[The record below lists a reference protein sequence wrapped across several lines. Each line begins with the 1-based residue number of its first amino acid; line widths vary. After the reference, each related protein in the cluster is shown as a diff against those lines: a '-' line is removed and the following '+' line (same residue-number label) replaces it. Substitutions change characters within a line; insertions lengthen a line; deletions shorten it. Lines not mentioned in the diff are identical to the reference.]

1 VQSATRLLNLMVS
14 ADVALCV
21 APSGLGWFLV
31 FYRGDAPGCR
41 KEPRW
46 GWLLIGVDLAGRPFP
61 AAAPTARIMAAWGIA
76 PGVLATPSQAL
87 KGRNTVCRPF
97 RARVVFGYLP
107 GAMPQAVVRGP
118 DGAGF

>member
-1 VQSATRLLNLMVS
+1 MCRPFRARVVFGFLPGAMPQAVVR
-14 ADVALCV
+14 
-21 APSGLGWFLV
+21 GWF
-31 FYRGDAPGCR
+31 
-41 KEPRW
+41 
-46 GWLLIGVDLAGRPFP
+46 LIGVDLAGRPFP

-97 RARVVFGYLP
+97 RARVVFGFLP
-107 GAMPQAVVRGP
+107 GAMPQAVVRSP